1 MALPSGTFVAG
12 FLTGA
17 LVGASL
23 AMVLAPVSGE
33 DMRETLRAKAA
44 EAGDRAAALAAPDSA

>member
-1 MALPSGTFVAG
+1 MARTNGDFLAG
-12 FLTGA
+12 LFTGA

-33 DMRETLRAKAA
+33 DMRESLRAKARDA
-44 EAGDRAAALAAPDSA
+44 TERAAAIAGPETV